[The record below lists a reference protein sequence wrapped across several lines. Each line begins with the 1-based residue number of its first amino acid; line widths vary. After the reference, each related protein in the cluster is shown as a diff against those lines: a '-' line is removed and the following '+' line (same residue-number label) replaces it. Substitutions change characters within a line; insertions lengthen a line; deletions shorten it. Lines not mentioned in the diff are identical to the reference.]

1 MKYSKYLT
9 SCELNPIEA
18 CNRRCSFCPRVSKEL
33 FPNRYDQNMTPETY
47 RNILKHL
54 QESDFEG
61 YVSFAGF
68 GEPLYAKY
76 LFEGLEIIS
85 PHYDVKLITNG
96 DRLTTKTLCKLKEYD
111 IPMFKVDLYDGEH
124 QLIKLQ
130 RILKESNYDKPIF
143 INKVYEGE
151 KNEAYTKYYNRG
163 GSVDVKSEAGYDN
176 NRICHLPF
184 NKLMI
189 DWNGDYLLCMSDW
202 FRNSD
207 IAQDK
212 SYNVNQMGI
221 DEYLTSP
228 KFKTFINKMK
238 TTKRQGLTPCE
249 TCDIDGTLMGK
260 TWDY

>member
-1 MKYSKYLT
+1 MKYSKYL
-9 SCELNPIEA
+9 SVCELNPIEA
-18 CNRRCSFCPRVSKEL
+18 CNRRCSFCPRVSEEL
-33 FPNRYDQNMTPETY
+33 FPDRYDRNMTPETY
-47 RNILKHL
+47 RNVLKHL
-54 QESDFEG
+54 QSSDFNG
-61 YVSFAGF
+61 VVTFSGF

-85 PHYDVKLITNG
+85 PHYDTKLITNG
-96 DRLTTKTLCKLKEYD
+96 DRLTTKLLIKLNQYNISLLK
-111 IPMFKVDLYDGEH
+111 IDLYDGEH
-124 QLIKLQ
+124 QFNRLKRLIK
-130 RILKESNYDKPIF
+130 ESKYNKSLE
-143 INKVYEGE
+143 INKVYEGY
-151 KNEAYTKYYNRG
+151 KNYYNRG
-163 GSVDVKSEAGYDN
+163 GSVDVKSEAGFDN

-228 KFKTFINKMK
+228 KFRAFINKMK

-249 TCDIDGTLMGK
+249 TCNIDGTLMGK